1 MAAATIALKAT
12 CGLPQARGPVTE
24 QLFAH
29 LQRAPH
35 SLPHLPLGG
44 DDPVTGDDSALAL
57 YASYE
62 LHYRSF
68 AGVDD
73 EWEWEPSLLRERARL
88 EADFERRLFGQIGC
102 TPTDPPDVVSTLAAL
117 AADGSGPSLSAML
130 SEVGT
135 LEQLREFAIHRSAYQ
150 LKEADPHTWAIPRL
164 HGRAKAALVDIQIGE
179 YGDGN
184 APQVHATLFAD
195 AMRALGLDPSYGTY
209 LDRIPGVT
217 LATVNLVSL
226 LGLHRRW
233 RGALVGHLALFEM
246 CSVVPM
252 SRYAAAMR
260 RLGAGEGSAFYDAHV
275 AADARHEVVAL
286 HEMAGALAADEPG
299 LASDIVVGAR
309 ALAFVEN
316 AFAVHLLDAWAG
328 GRSSL
333 LPLGR

>member
-1 MAAATIALKAT
+1 M
-12 CGLPQARGPVTE
+12 
-24 QLFAH
+24 
-29 LQRAPH
+29 
-35 SLPHLPLGG
+35 
-44 DDPVTGDDSALAL
+44 TGDDSALAL

-88 EADFERRLFGQIGC
+88 EADFERRLFGQVDC
-102 TPTDPPDVVSTLAAL
+102 TSTDPGDVVSTLVAL

-135 LEQLREFAIHRSAYQ
+135 LEQLREFAVHRSAYQ

-179 YGDGN
+179 YGDGS

-195 AMRALGLDPSYGTY
+195 AMRALGLDPSYGIY

-233 RGALVGHLALFEM
+233 RGGLVGHLALFEM

-252 SRYAAAMR
+252 SRYGAAIAPVGGR
-260 RLGAGEGSAFYDAHV
+260 RGRRVDDADV
-275 AADARHEVVAL
+275 AADARHEAV
-286 HEMAGALAADEPG
+286 GAARRWQARLVADEPG

-309 ALAFVEN
+309 ALVFVEN
-316 AFAVHLLDAWAG
+316 AFAVHLLDAWGA